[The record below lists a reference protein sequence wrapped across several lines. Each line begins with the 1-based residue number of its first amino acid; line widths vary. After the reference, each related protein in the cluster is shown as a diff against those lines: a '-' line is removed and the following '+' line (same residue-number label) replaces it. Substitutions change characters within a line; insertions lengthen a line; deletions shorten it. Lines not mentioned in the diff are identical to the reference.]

1 MKVTIKIFFLLFAIS
16 LAIGGVMVYAKTKVE
31 PPMTIKQVDQYAE
44 DIATSR
50 KALVSVKNE
59 VMEDSIF
66 FTAIDRINVFNL
78 ENKIQSDRSD
88 KYLDNCM
95 NAYCSLF
102 MNRCFS
108 EFKKSVWNDNEHN
121 NILSRVSV
129 LKSLLHSDKSMALT
143 KQETDSLNLI
153 TRVISDYRQARRISR
168 STVFSGV
175 ANAQSVISQANSFSN
190 NGYLRNCTDL
200 MSSLRNVKSEIA
212 TSHYN
217 YVSTQVDKLSQYR
230 YFSKTYYENTLIPHV
245 DAVTTEYDNKA
256 QSLYGSKRDVNAL
269 WQRARGFYDQA
280 MSYYGNTETN
290 N

>member
-1 MKVTIKIFFLLFAIS
+1 MKVTIKIFFLLLAIS
-16 LAIGGVMVYAKTKVE
+16 LAIGGVMVYAKTKVD
-31 PPMTIKQVDQYAE
+31 PPTAIKQVDQYAE

-50 KALVSVKNE
+50 KVLVSVKNE
-59 VMEDSIF
+59 EMEDSIF
-66 FTAIDRINVFNL
+66 FTTIDRIRVFNK

-102 MNRCFS
+102 TNRCFS

-129 LKSLLHSDKSMALT
+129 LKSLLHSDKSMVLT

-153 TRVISDYRQARRISR
+153 TRIISDYRQARRISR

-190 NGYLRNCTDL
+190 NEYLRNCTDL
-200 MSSLRNVKSEIA
+200 INSLKNVKSEIA

-217 YVSTQVDKLSQYR
+217 YVSAQVDKLSQYR
-230 YFSKTYYENTLIPHV
+230 YFSKNYYENTLIPHV

-256 QSLYGSKRDVNAL
+256 QSLYGSKRDVNVL